1 MLRSRIA
8 RLKYAAKKA
17 LRHDEARSSSVEN
30 VYYGVRPRGNNSGK
44 YEGNPYN
51 ELMSNKHGSTGEF
64 DYGFALNDGSF
75 IHATGAFSY
84 NNALGKSIPTSHVVR
99 LAHNA
104 DSFEAWGNV
113 ITQTIYCVFC
123 AKQF

>member
-1 MLRSRIA
+1 MELSPR
-8 RLKYAAKKA
+8 YDA
-17 LRHDEARSSSVEN
+17 LN
-30 VYYGVRPRGNNSGK
+30 RPSTGCPHTLANKTDNSGK

-64 DYGFALNDGSF
+64 DFGFALNDGSF

-99 LAHNA
+99 LARNA
-104 DSFEAWGNV
+104 DAFEAWGNV